1 MNDEGVTP
9 GRPCPDG
16 APVRGRR
23 WRLVALLFAL
33 VAAGS
38 GPATAQTPLKA
49 VSGQLAAGKGGEAAL
64 SAPSV
69 ATLSQS
75 LADVQRELAAI
86 EGPDRLATGAP
97 ADVPPTDL
105 QQRVRLLRLAAFAYR
120 QHLNALG
127 SLAEQ
132 QKTADEAAAR
142 RQAWHGPEGKP
153 PYSVLLADGL
163 RAELQV
169 SQLNL
174 HSEEGRL
181 RILTLQLD
189 NTRESLVKAGERRRN
204 ALDALD
210 SLNVALVTLDMRRSF
225 WELRHSVFAAGWA
238 PIPVRRPSA
247 RVWPKCSASAS
258 GCT

>member
-1 MNDEGVTP
+1 M
-9 GRPCPDG
+9 
-16 APVRGRR
+16 
-23 WRLVALLFAL
+23 
-33 VAAGS
+33 
-38 GPATAQTPLKA
+38 
-49 VSGQLAAGKGGEAAL
+49 
-64 SAPSV
+64 
-69 ATLSQS
+69 
-75 LADVQRELAAI
+75 
-86 EGPDRLATGAP
+86 
-97 ADVPPTDL
+97 
-105 QQRVRLLRLAAFAYR
+105 
-120 QHLNALG
+120 
-127 SLAEQ
+127 
-132 QKTADEAAAR
+132 
-142 RQAWHGPEGKP
+142 
-153 PYSVLLADGL
+153 
-163 RAELQV
+163 